1 MQQPQSFAVL
11 FKKYVDGSA
20 TPAERQAF
28 FKLVEQPEY
37 LPELENL
44 VQSEMGKSSVNDGLT
59 TVEKEEILAHIF
71 ASTQATPAKRT
82 LWPRIAVAA
91 SLLLFLTAGSYYL
104 WKDKSTNQTIAHQ
117 PAQVI
122 APGGNKAI
130 LTLANGQQ
138 INLTGTKDGKLAQQN
153 GTAVNKTAEGQIV
166 YNSLSGEA
174 TAANNIAYNTLTT
187 PRGGQYHLTLADGT
201 NVWLNAASSITYPV
215 AFTGKTR
222 SVKITGEAYFEV
234 AHNAAK
240 PFRVTSG
247 NQTTEVLGTHFD
259 INAYDNEP
267 GIKTTLLE
275 GSVRVAAGNSKA
287 VLKAGQQSALEGER
301 LSVADVDADE
311 AVAWKN
317 GYFEFSEA
325 DIQTVMRQISRW
337 YDVDVDFQGSITKET
352 FTARIAR
359 SKNIN
364 QVLNIVKLSNA
375 VKIEIQ
381 GRRVIVKE

>member
-28 FKLVEQPEY
+28 FTLVEQPEY
-37 LPELENL
+37 LPELESL

-71 ASTQATPAKRT
+71 ASTQATPAKRK
-82 LWPRIAVAA
+82 LWPRVAVAA

-104 WKDKSTNQTIAHQ
+104 WKNKSTNQTIAHQ

-122 APGGNKAI
+122 APGGNKAV

-138 INLTGTKDGKLAQQN
+138 INLTGTKDGKLAEQN
-153 GTAVNKTAEGQIV
+153 STAVNKTAEGQIV
-166 YNSLSGEA
+166 YNSLSGDA

-259 INAYDNEP
+259 VNAYDNEP

-287 VLKAGQQSALEGER
+287 VLKVGQQSAIKGER
-301 LSVADVDADE
+301 LHVADVDADE

-337 YDVDVDFQGSITKET
+337 YDVDVEFQGSITKET